1 MTLPNYPLP
10 SREALLSQ
18 FRGQPLTALPTPAV
32 VLDRALVAKHCAAM
46 LHVCNALNVGFR
58 AHVKSHKTLEVAQM
72 QVGGKDDGQ
81 PADFIVSTL
90 VEAEALAGWLAEC
103 QAKGREGSVSLPPSC
118 FWAVVDVC
126 ADSLRRAG
134 SSIGYPT
141 AAGAG
146 GQACAG
152 LSECAG

>member
-46 LHVCNALNVGFR
+46 LHVCDALSIGFR

-72 QVGGKDDGQ
+72 QVGGKDGDR

-103 QAKGREGSVSLPPSC
+103 QAEGREGSVSFPPAC
-118 FWAVVDVC
+118 FWAW
-126 ADSLRRAG
+126 
-134 SSIGYPT
+134 
-141 AAGAG
+141 
-146 GQACAG
+146 
-152 LSECAG
+152 

>member
-72 QVGGKDDGQ
+72 QVGGKDDDQ

-103 QAKGREGSVSLPPSC
+103 QAKGREGSVSFLHGVS
-118 FWAVVDVC
+118 
-126 ADSLRRAG
+126 
-134 SSIGYPT
+134 
-141 AAGAG
+141 
-146 GQACAG
+146 G
-152 LSECAG
+152 LGEGCG